1 MQLPRRNKIFLKE
14 VLHMRHHVKT
24 IRRVLRRE
32 RRAKIMQMDSDGNQ
46 QSLEWSE
53 TEILHE
59 STVEHDLSS
68 DPSRLLEVEL
78 ADRPSS
84 APSES
89 SQVEQTDDS
98 SPQKGFLRKLWEK
111 IESNLI
117 WDLIKCLF
125 GAMVVWMGLIFPQLK
140 AATLE
145 KAAASTIDYMANVLA
160 NIHVV
165 LSSLF

>member
-1 MQLPRRNKIFLKE
+1 
-14 VLHMRHHVKT
+14 
-24 IRRVLRRE
+24 
-32 RRAKIMQMDSDGNQ
+32 MDSNGNQ

-59 STVEHDLSS
+59 STVKHDLSS

-78 ADRPSS
+78 AERPSS

-98 SPQKGFLRKLWEK
+98 SPKKGFWRRLWEK

-117 WDLIKCLF
+117 WDLIKCML
-125 GAMVVWMGLIFPQLK
+125 GTIVTLICVVFPQLK
-140 AATLE
+140 TATLE
-145 KAAASTIDYMANVLA
+145 KAAVFITDYMADVLA

-165 LSSLF
+165 ISSLF